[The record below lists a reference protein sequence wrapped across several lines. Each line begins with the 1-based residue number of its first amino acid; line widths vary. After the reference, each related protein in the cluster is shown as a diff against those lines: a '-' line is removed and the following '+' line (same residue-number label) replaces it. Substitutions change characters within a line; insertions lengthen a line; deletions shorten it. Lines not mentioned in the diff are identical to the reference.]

1 MEKFNKDLER
11 NHFEIFHQVSKILTK
26 EEVLNI
32 FYNHR
37 NAHYFADIVEH
48 MMTSESVVMLLIN
61 KSDYV
66 QNPEDPDGED
76 IKLDTP
82 VIRWK

>member
-1 MEKFNKDLER
+1 MDKFNRDLER

-37 NAHYFADIVEH
+37 NAHYFAGIFEH

-66 QNPEDPDGED
+66 QNQEDPDGED
-76 IKLDTP
+76 NKLDTP